1 MPGING
7 GLDAGEVIRLFRR
20 EFAAEDLG
28 RAGEELLRGEERCQR
43 EVTVGDDGLPGLRYF
58 HLDIVAECDFKSPF
72 RTLLEVVDCRR
83 GYLYRGG

>member
-1 MPGING
+1 MPVKLYVCLGASSLPKISAVPERSCC
-7 GLDAGEVIRLFRR
+7 AGRERR
-20 EFAAEDLG
+20 
-28 RAGEELLRGEERCQR
+28 QR

-58 HLDIVAECDFKSPF
+58 HLDIVADCDFKSPF